1 MERGAETDTDG
12 LLARWLQCDRLIRAK
27 TAELGALRVQ
37 KHDLN
42 RRLLPIL
49 LRNHSGQT
57 NAASSASAAAAL
69 PLKVVERR
77 KYTPLTF
84 GFLKSCLDECIDDAE
99 TTEALM
105 QYVRSKRTVERS
117 HDVVRR
123 ESPAPATA
131 ARR

>member
-1 MERGAETDTDG
+1 MERGAGADTDG

-49 LRNHSGQT
+49 LRNHSSRT
-57 NAASSASAAAAL
+57 NAAASAAAAL

-99 TTEALM
+99 TTDALM

-117 HDVVRR
+117 HDVVHR

-131 ARR
+131 ARRK